1 MHGGMAIARV
11 VFDETKVQNAAR
23 RMVNGE
29 RDGGGESR
37 EDGISQFQ

>member
-1 MHGGMAIARV
+1 MAIARV

-29 RDGGGESR
+29 RDGGGERALEGYAWRS
-37 EDGISQFQ
+37 